1 MQKPIYPPRE
11 RDELYHFFS
20 PFSPNYY
27 PFSVHLRR
35 MGVNVLGLA
44 DAPYHELRPEL
55 QSTLTEYYY
64 LSDAHSYDEK
74 VRALGYF
81 THRYGKLDR
90 LESHN
95 EYWLESDA
103 QLRTDFNIPGFHTK
117 DMERIKRKSE
127 MKKVFLQT
135 GIPVARGS
143 VAHTLKEALALADEI
158 GFPLIAKPDIGVGAS
173 KTYKLHDRAQLKAFF
188 AEKLPVDYI
197 FEEFIQGKIETFD
210 GLTNQNGEVV
220 FSSSMHFNEG
230 IMELVNDGLDV
241 WYYTLRNIPADLSA
255 AGHKLAAAYRLRERF
270 FHFEFFRK
278 PDGSLAMLEVNM
290 RPPGGLTTDMFNY
303 ANDIDIYREYANVVI
318 NNTFEAA
325 VTRPYYCAYIGRRT
339 NKPYRHTHDE
349 TLSTFKQ
356 QIVQHEPMSGVF
368 APVLGDYGYVARSPD
383 LEEISQIAEYLLEM
397 S

>member
-1 MQKPIYPPRE
+1 MNYI
-11 RDELYHFFS
+11 LFS
-20 PFSPNYY
+20 PHFPPNYY

-55 QSTLTEYYY
+55 QSALTEYYY

-135 GIPVARGS
+135 GIPVARGI

-158 GFPLIAKPDIGVGAS
+158 GFPLIAKPDVGVGAS
-173 KTYKLHDRAQLKAFF
+173 KTFKLHDRAQLKAFF
-188 AEKLPVDYI
+188 AEKLPIDYI

-210 GLTNQNGEVV
+210 GLTDQNGEVV

-230 IMELVNDGLDV
+230 IMELVNDGLDI
-241 WYYTLRNIPADLSA
+241 WYYTLRHIPADLSA
-255 AGHKLAAAYRLRERF
+255 AGRKLAAAYRLRERF

-303 ANDIDIYREYANVVI
+303 ANDIDIYREYANVVV

-325 VTRPYYCAYIGRRT
+325 VTRPYYCAYIGRRS

-349 TLSTFKQ
+349 TLSTFQQ
-356 QIVQHEPMSGVF
+356 QIVHHEPMSGVF
-368 APVLGDYGYVARSPD
+368 APALGDYGYVARSPD

-397 S
+397 L